1 MREFTINM
9 TNSIAIMYL
18 DRFINNKGIK
28 GATFRLPSKVHV
40 RRSFSLVNFLR
51 CFSIVSFSNTM
62 FLDNKI

>member
-1 MREFTINM
+1 MKEFTINM

-28 GATFRLPSKVHV
+28 GATLRLSSEV